1 MANPRGTSRRADR
14 LCTRQPVG
22 ADGGKRGVRGYD
34 AGKRIK
40 GRKRHIL
47 TDTLG
52 TLLAVVVHS
61 AGIQDRDGADD
72 VMSRAKVKYSTLT
85 KLYVDGG
92 YAGKCAVR
100 LARAFDL
107 SVEVVKR
114 NASKGGGVWQGPQ
127 LPLFPVL
134 PAFQV
139 LPRRW
144 VVERT
149 NAWTDRPRRLA
160 KDQDLLPAVAEA
172 WVWFVHASLLMRRI
186 AAA

>member
-1 MANPRGTSRRADR
+1 MISESGLQWNVEQLYHQLAPR
-14 LCTRQPVG
+14 LPN
-22 ADGGKRGVRGYD
+22 
-34 AGKRIK
+34 
-40 GRKRHIL
+40 
-47 TDTLG
+47 
-52 TLLAVVVHS
+52 
-61 AGIQDRDGADD
+61 
-72 VMSRAKVKYSTLT
+72 
-85 KLYVDGG
+85 
-92 YAGKCAVR
+92 
-100 LARAFDL
+100 L

-139 LPRRW
+139 LPKRW